1 MYWQPLIFIA
11 YVAALPALFVAWA
24 ALEIK
29 IHPTKYRSGDNTMSN
44 TELSATI
51 RELRELRR
59 MADELA
65 ADIETLT
72 DTIKEHMTAA
82 GVDTLTGT
90 DYKVTWCDV
99 SSRRLDSAAL
109 KRDHAEL
116 YSQYSRETISKRFTL
131 A

>member
-1 MYWQPLIFIA
+1 
-11 YVAALPALFVAWA
+11 
-24 ALEIK
+24 
-29 IHPTKYRSGDNTMSN
+29 MSN

-51 RELRELRR
+51 HELRELRR
-59 MADELA
+59 MADEIA
-65 ADIETLT
+65 AEIETLT

-82 GVDTLTGT
+82 GVDTLAGT
-90 DYKVTWCDV
+90 DFKVTWRDV

-116 YSQYSRETISKRFTL
+116 YSQYSRETVSKRFTL

>member
-1 MYWQPLIFIA
+1 
-11 YVAALPALFVAWA
+11 
-24 ALEIK
+24 
-29 IHPTKYRSGDNTMSN
+29 MSN

-59 MADELA
+59 MADEIA
-65 ADIETLT
+65 AEIETLT

-82 GVDTLTGT
+82 GVDTLAGT
-90 DYKVTWCDV
+90 DYKVTWRDV
-99 SSRRLDSAAL
+99 SSRCLDSAAL

-116 YSQYSRETISKRFTL
+116 YSQYSRETVSKRFTL

>member
-1 MYWQPLIFIA
+1 
-11 YVAALPALFVAWA
+11 
-24 ALEIK
+24 
-29 IHPTKYRSGDNTMSN
+29 MSN

-65 ADIETLT
+65 AEIETLT
-72 DTIKEHMTAA
+72 DAVKEHMTAA
-82 GVDTLTGT
+82 GVDTLAGT
-90 DYKVTWCDV
+90 DYKVTWRDV
-99 SSRRLDSAAL
+99 SSRRFDSAAL

-116 YSQYSRETISKRFTL
+116 YSQYSRKTVSKRFTL

>member
-1 MYWQPLIFIA
+1 
-11 YVAALPALFVAWA
+11 
-24 ALEIK
+24 
-29 IHPTKYRSGDNTMSN
+29 MSN

-65 ADIETLT
+65 TEIETLT
-72 DTIKEHMTAA
+72 DAVKEHMAAA
-82 GVDTLTGT
+82 GVDTLAGT
-90 DYKVTWCDV
+90 DYKVTWRDV
-99 SSRRLDSAAL
+99 SSRHLDSAAL

>member
-1 MYWQPLIFIA
+1 
-11 YVAALPALFVAWA
+11 
-24 ALEIK
+24 
-29 IHPTKYRSGDNTMSN
+29 MSN

-51 RELRELRR
+51 RELRELRH

-65 ADIETLT
+65 AEIETLT

-82 GVDTLTGT
+82 GVDTLAGT
-90 DYKVTWCDV
+90 DYKVTWRDV

>member
-1 MYWQPLIFIA
+1 
-11 YVAALPALFVAWA
+11 
-24 ALEIK
+24 
-29 IHPTKYRSGDNTMSN
+29 MSTN
-44 TELSATI
+44 ELTATV

-65 ADIETLT
+65 AEIEVLT

-82 GVDTLTGT
+82 GVDTLAGP
-90 DYKVTWCDV
+90 DYKVTWRDV

-116 YSQYSRETISKRFTL
+116 YSQYSRETTSRRFTL